1 MPEIYQI
8 GLAWFKFIQI
18 RLKMIAMTRSSSI
31 WGIKIFFY
39 EIIEIVILG
48 KLWYIKN
55 LNPARNLS
63 PLLRKK
69 YFLIGKSTS
78 RITNPVSVLTGRS
91 QMVTKSLSEKN
102 RYDKKAFLLKNN
114 DKFGFLVK
122 NLMEIKFLNMNF
134 SLENKLW
141 MQ

>member
-1 MPEIYQI
+1 MTILRRSLKDLHNEFF
-8 GLAWFKFIQI
+8 GKFN
-18 RLKMIAMTRSSSI
+18 
-31 WGIKIFFY
+31 FF
-39 EIIEIVILG
+39 EMVI
-48 KLWYIKN
+48 
-55 LNPARNLS
+55 
-63 PLLRKK
+63 
-69 YFLIGKSTS
+69 
-78 RITNPVSVLTGRS
+78 
-91 QMVTKSLSEKN
+91 KSLSEKN